1 MAINKKIIALLA
13 IFIMIASVSVIS
25 AADNDV
31 TPIGDGTVPEDGLGD
46 NTGDDTED
54 GTEDS
59 TEDDTGDDDTTGDE
73 DLEVGDNPY
82 RHGAL
87 TPNEKAFMEDGKAA
101 GGENSNAISASGSPT
116 TGNPILVLLAAMAI
130 LGVYPLSRKK

>member
-1 MAINKKIIALLA
+1 MAMNKKIFALLA
-13 IFIMIASVSVIS
+13 IFLMIASISVIS
-25 AADNDV
+25 AADDDV
-31 TPIGDGTVPEDGLGD
+31 TPTDDGTVPEEDIGD
-46 NTGDDTED
+46 DTGDDTED
-54 GTEDS
+54 GA
-59 TEDDTGDDDTTGDE
+59 EDDTGDDDTTGDE

-101 GGENSNAISASGSPT
+101 GENSNTISASGSPT

-130 LGVYPLSRKK
+130 LGAYPLSRKK

>member
-1 MAINKKIIALLA
+1 MAMNKKIFAILA
-13 IFIMIASVSVIS
+13 IFLMLASISVIC
-25 AADNDV
+25 AADDDV
-31 TPIGDGTVPEDGLGD
+31 TPTGDDTVPEDD
-46 NTGDDTED
+46 TGDETQDN
-54 GTEDS
+54 

-87 TPNEKAFMEDGKAA
+87 TPNEKAFLEDGKAA

-130 LGVYPLSRKK
+130 LGVYPLSRRK